1 MSLIA
6 HVGRP
11 WSAAFALGLLASG
24 FITLASL

>member
-1 MSLIA
+1 MFLIA

-11 WSAAFALGLLASG
+11 WFLAFSLGLLAGG